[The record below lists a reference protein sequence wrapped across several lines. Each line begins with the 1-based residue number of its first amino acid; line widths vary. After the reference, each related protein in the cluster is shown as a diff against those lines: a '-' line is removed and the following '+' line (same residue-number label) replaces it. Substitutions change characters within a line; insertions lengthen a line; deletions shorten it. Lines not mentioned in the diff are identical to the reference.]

1 LYNKQIDMNFLNFNL
16 NSAKI
21 TDGEFL
27 KSSDFEDQIAEESGS
42 FTLKDEVINFDC
54 QGLDICIIY
63 DLDVSGDYEEDNGD
77 YWTPPSCDVY
87 LRDVEVT
94 ITQMTIDEYDVELT
108 PQLKQVFS
116 KLILEK
122 I

>member
-1 LYNKQIDMNFLNFNL
+1 MDFLDFNL
-16 NSAKI
+16 NSAEI
-21 TDGEFL
+21 TDGDFL
-27 KSSDFEDQIAEESGS
+27 KSQEFENQIAEESGS
-42 FTLKDEVINFDC
+42 FTLEDQMINFNC

-77 YWTPPSCDVY
+77 YWTPPSCEVY
-87 LRDVEVT
+87 LSDVNVS
-94 ITQMTIDEYDVELT
+94 ITQITIDEYDVELT
-108 PQLKQVFS
+108 PQLKRVFS

>member
-1 LYNKQIDMNFLNFNL
+1 MDFLNFNL
-16 NSAKI
+16 GSAKI

-54 QGLDICIIY
+54 QGLDICVIY
-63 DLDVSGDYEEDNGD
+63 DLDVSGDYEEDGGD
-77 YWTPPSCDVY
+77 YWTPPSCEVY